1 MRLTFPAVSENEAE
15 LRIYR
20 GCGRRRVRSLPW
32 TTDRAVADK
41 FARGGRFP
49 QPPDPVIACAEIA
62 KANLFFVSADR
73 QENEVV
79 LDPYSIKNLRLEPL

>member
-1 MRLTFPAVSENEAE
+1 MGSRKGRCAGRPGNPPAGLVAQD
-15 LRIYR
+15 
-20 GCGRRRVRSLPW
+20 RVRETKLL
-32 TTDRAVADK
+32 DAAGDLRHL
-41 FARGGRFP
+41 
-49 QPPDPVIACAEIA
+49 PPDPVMACAEIA